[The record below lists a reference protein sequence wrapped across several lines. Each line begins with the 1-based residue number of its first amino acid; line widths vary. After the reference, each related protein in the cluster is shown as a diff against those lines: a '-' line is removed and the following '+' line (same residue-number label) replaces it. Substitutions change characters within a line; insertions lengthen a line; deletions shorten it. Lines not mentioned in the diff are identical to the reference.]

1 MGTKN
6 PLFFCFVDYITNT
19 RDFFENYYYIC
30 YIVITIL
37 YLVFPLQDSDKMW
50 NFFVASLSVII
61 DKDVH

>member
-19 RDFFENYYYIC
+19 RDFFENYYYS